1 MRLESS
7 VKVGDLVKYV
17 EQSVVQ
23 YANPHVG
30 LVTQV
35 DVCMFGDGTVP
46 AGVSVMWLKSGASEV
61 VYEDE
66 LLVISEAAVGTA
78 KAIN

>member
-17 EQSVVQ
+17 EHSVVQ

-30 LVTQV
+30 LVMEV
-35 DVCMFGDGTVP
+35 DVCMYGDGTVP
-46 AGVSVMWLKSGASEV
+46 AGVSVLWLKNTEPEV

-66 LLVISEAAVGTA
+66 LHVISEAATIPS
-78 KAIN
+78 KEN

>member
-1 MRLESS
+1 M
-7 VKVGDLVKYV
+7 KVGDLVKYV
-17 EQSVVQ
+17 EHSAIQ

-30 LVTQV
+30 LVMEV

-66 LLVISEAAVGTA
+66 LLVISEAAVDRG
-78 KAIN
+78 KRIN